1 MLTSHFM
8 DEVEELCDIICIL
21 KKGKVV
27 FQGTV
32 KEAIKASP
40 YEKLE
45 DAYLWYTDKEVM

>member
-1 MLTSHFM
+1 M
-8 DEVEELCDIICIL
+8 DEVEVLCDIICIL

-27 FQGTV
+27 FHGTV

-45 DAYLWYTDKEVM
+45 DAYLWYTDEEGM